1 MLPFVKKVLSPI
13 NVYVSNQ
20 FSFFVFLS
28 LFPSHPPRPAP
39 KVERVVK
46 GEPILAMT
54 LNLYCLHCGKQEG
67 ESLPGWEQDKLLPSS
82 QQTSVDTGNQQAR
95 SCLELKRNIS
105 NIKKRNPR
113 KTLLFKLH
121 IILKGLPFKC
131 LEKQH

>member
-1 MLPFVKKVLSPI
+1 MKVMLPFVKKVLSPI

-54 LNLYCLHCGKQEG
+54 LNLYCLHCGK
-67 ESLPGWEQDKLLPSS
+67 
-82 QQTSVDTGNQQAR
+82 
-95 SCLELKRNIS
+95 
-105 NIKKRNPR
+105 
-113 KTLLFKLH
+113 
-121 IILKGLPFKC
+121 
-131 LEKQH
+131 